1 MWSVINIVVSSIL
14 CFAKGEETL
23 RGQVLRKRIR
33 EHTNVDLDYNVR
45 QIDESESTSW
55 PTYSPNTPWPTRP
68 PWTSSPTVSPRPTN
82 QPTTRTQSPTISS
95 SPTVSYQPTY
105 TGGCMNLTFSML
117 LPPKTLEVYKIMW
130 YVSSDEIDFDWFGI
144 DDDYI
149 DSDDDYIDVGIW
161 GPIVYDIEW
170 DGKNWDGS
178 STYLPNTI
186 LVEHSN
192 GTNTNE
198 QKLCIP
204 EGDYTFHARVSGE
217 IRQPGSKQLP
227 FHGNTALV
235 DYDDGVPE
243 EGFGVNNSWFI
254 LSSGDD
260 NIACGDLLSGW
271 EDIAEENRY
280 VDGYNLQFTLPP
292 NNASGINAT
301 SSSSSSCFGID
312 DGVGRNDIALKTLQ
326 CYYSAFDYDFDPD
339 LRNELL
345 NLDKMINLRIVN
357 PDMWFSEECGQLLS
371 NACNNRNS
379 LGFTDDQMDEFCAY
393 HQCAIDK
400 RSAYYDN
407 SSHECE
413 CLYNQ
418 WDCKYGRMG
427 CTKESLRGTSL
438 ECCGNTG
445 NSCIC
450 MLKPLCMDGDMEM
463 CGDYASNC
471 CAEGNDN
478 CKCDYSTKSCI
489 GQLQDENDSNNYGG
503 SCMEADMSC
512 AQCDGFYG
520 LGGCSGSIINHCE
533 RGCDYWT
540 NLCLEYP
547 GVSCDIAAGKSV
559 YCFIMRFL
567 MFNMNFRLLLLYLTL
582 GTSFELNLPLL
593 DCLCEPYVLTEVTII
608 SLSSS

>member
-45 QIDESESTSW
+45 QIDESDESLPTFSPTVLPTKSPNVRAIDDESESNSY
-55 PTYSPNTPWPTRP
+55 PTYAPNTPWPTWP

-82 QPTTRTQSPTISS
+82 VPSTTSSPTVSPRPTNEPTTKTQSPTISS
-95 SPTVSYQPTY
+95 PPSISHEPTY
-105 TGGCMNLTFSML
+105 TGGCMNLTLSLL
-117 LPPKTLEVYKIMW
+117 LPPKALENYKIIW
-130 YVSSDEIDFDWFGI
+130 LFSSDDQMDSDNWFGI
-144 DDDYI
+144 DDGI
-149 DSDDDYIDVGIW
+149 DDYIIYNIEDHIDEGIW
-161 GPIVYDIEW
+161 GPVVYDIEW
-170 DGKNWDGS
+170 DGVEEDWYGKLAPS

-192 GTNTNE
+192 GTNTKE

-204 EGDYTFHARVSGE
+204 QGNYTFHARVSGE
-217 IRQPGSKQLP
+217 IRQPGWFEVP
-227 FHGNTALV
+227 FHGNTAV
-235 DYDDGVPE
+235 ASYFGE

-260 NIACGDLLSGW
+260 NIASGDLLSGW
-271 EDIAEENRY
+271 EDTAEENRY
-280 VDGYNLQFTLPP
+280 VDGFTLQFTLPP
-292 NNASGINAT
+292 INA
-301 SSSSSSCFGID
+301 SSSSPSFSID
-312 DGVGRNDIALKTLQ
+312 YGVGRNDIALKTLQ

-339 LRNELL
+339 LKNELM
-345 NLDKMINLRIVN
+345 NLDKLINLRIINTDV
-357 PDMWFSEECGQLLS
+357 WFSDTCGEVLKE
-371 NACNNRNS
+371 ACNSRNS
-379 LGFTDDQMDEFCAY
+379 LGFTDDLMDEFCAY

-427 CTKESLRGTSL
+427 CTKDSLRGTSL

-463 CGDYASNC
+463 CGDYAANC
-471 CAEGNDN
+471 CAEGDDN
-478 CKCDYSTKSCI
+478 CKCDYS
-489 GQLQDENDSNNYGG
+489 
-503 SCMEADMSC
+503 
-512 AQCDGFYG
+512 
-520 LGGCSGSIINHCE
+520 
-533 RGCDYWT
+533 
-540 NLCLEYP
+540 
-547 GVSCDIAAGKSV
+547 
-559 YCFIMRFL
+559 
-567 MFNMNFRLLLLYLTL
+567 
-582 GTSFELNLPLL
+582 
-593 DCLCEPYVLTEVTII
+593 
-608 SLSSS
+608 

>member
-1 MWSVINIVVSSIL
+1 
-14 CFAKGEETL
+14 
-23 RGQVLRKRIR
+23 
-33 EHTNVDLDYNVR
+33 
-45 QIDESESTSW
+45 
-55 PTYSPNTPWPTRP
+55 
-68 PWTSSPTVSPRPTN
+68 
-82 QPTTRTQSPTISS
+82 
-95 SPTVSYQPTY
+95 
-105 TGGCMNLTFSML
+105 ML

-204 EGDYTFHARVSGE
+204 SGNYTLHARVSGE
-217 IRQPGSKQLP
+217 IRRPGSKQP
-227 FHGNTALV
+227 SFHGNTALV

-326 CYYSAFDYDFDPD
+326 CYYSAFDY
-339 LRNELL
+339 
-345 NLDKMINLRIVN
+345 
-357 PDMWFSEECGQLLS
+357 
-371 NACNNRNS
+371 
-379 LGFTDDQMDEFCAY
+379 
-393 HQCAIDK
+393 
-400 RSAYYDN
+400 
-407 SSHECE
+407 
-413 CLYNQ
+413 
-418 WDCKYGRMG
+418 
-427 CTKESLRGTSL
+427 
-438 ECCGNTG
+438 
-445 NSCIC
+445 
-450 MLKPLCMDGDMEM
+450 
-463 CGDYASNC
+463 
-471 CAEGNDN
+471 
-478 CKCDYSTKSCI
+478 
-489 GQLQDENDSNNYGG
+489 
-503 SCMEADMSC
+503 
-512 AQCDGFYG
+512 
-520 LGGCSGSIINHCE
+520 
-533 RGCDYWT
+533 
-540 NLCLEYP
+540 
-547 GVSCDIAAGKSV
+547 
-559 YCFIMRFL
+559 
-567 MFNMNFRLLLLYLTL
+567 
-582 GTSFELNLPLL
+582 
-593 DCLCEPYVLTEVTII
+593 VLILI
-608 SLSSS
+608 